1 MKRIISILV
10 ILVLICTAML
20 LASCTQ
26 PKHNPVANKVV
37 EPTCLSIGYTEY
49 YCDHCKI
56 TYVADFVD
64 ALGHSYGEELVE
76 KESDCTNRGIYK
88 TSCERC
94 NFESIRTVDA
104 KGHSYL
110 EISNDDVI
118 VVYECEHCYHTL
130 SIGVEEDISDYF
142 GSVEVFDVETNYTF
156 DIICKENEEYIKNH
170 LTLIDSYFVGS
181 EYEDRAMMSYNLT
194 NVEGDLWRVS
204 FDGGYE
210 YDTTY
215 LAKVTDA
222 VRFADYKGIEL
233 FFTVKDD
240 PNHENVQEY
249 SSDVVFLHALQ
260 QQHGGYYPYSV
271 SAKEGESR
279 IYVTLNKIDGLSKG
293 KVLCV
298 GEITGI
304 SDLESGKECY
314 FGIIDEFYEV
324 ADGKWVVTLGAPELQ
339 DIFENFDIAFNEEIN
354 LENANINVEQLKAEL
369 VDSLYSNKEF
379 VEFLSVVNTS
389 ANSYLQANGYYSP
402 SLENAESYLNAV
414 QINPSVS
421 FNNNKLKAKLNGSI
435 TLDIKNANGNDIG
448 DLVVD
453 FSFDIE
459 TKFKIDVNYEIRTS
473 GFLGLNVTLDRFDIA
488 ITQSDKIGFDFG
500 VSVDSS
506 EMLGISY
513 VRNKNSGE
521 VHLACCIEVERA
533 ADTSIFES
541 TTASAVKSAEKKC
554 SHCHPTGS
562 ESAVDGFKSYY
573 VSTLY
578 CSDWA
583 KVASDINKLTQTN
596 GASATVK
603 LTSVDIPLAM
613 GVEIQLDLGFML
625 GLEPHALLD
634 YSSTFTQTSTYGM
647 RLNSNSLQPYSNTSG
662 GSFTQDELAIVG
674 QAQTKIGLSVDA
686 FVSIQGCEKW
696 FRAGVK
702 ADVGAYADISG
713 VYDSSESYVGAYL
726 EAGTFVDI
734 AAYYKLF
741 SASDS
746 ADMMGST
753 YPLLKYGYEKLYFG
767 YDTYYDTISI
777 LGSYD
782 IAANNLLKVRYY
794 DLVNMVVKTGEL
806 SLNERSKYRV
816 EITFADGRYCEIKNG
831 VIVYKTGAPEV
842 FSDTLIINV
851 ISNDNW
857 NNYRKGSSVYYI
869 GTYTVDFVFDTNHR
883 HTWVDATCT
892 EPKHC
897 IGCGASEGSA
907 IGHNEVV
914 DKAIDPTCTQT
925 GLTSGSH
932 CSICG
937 VVTKKQNTLSAL
949 GHYWKDATCQSPKTC
964 NRCGTTQGTTI
975 ACVESNWIVDKQP
988 NQTENGIKHTECL
1001 VCGRVI
1007 REEIIK
1013 ATASVGL
1020 VFTLNSDKQSY
1031 SISGI
1036 GTCTDTEIII
1046 PSEYNG
1052 LPVTKIG
1059 ADAFIGNRTLE
1070 KISLPDTIVYIGEY
1084 AFSGCYALKEINFP
1098 SGLQQIWNYAF
1109 YFCKSLVNVDIPD
1122 SVTRLGCAAF
1132 FGCESLVNVKLGAN
1146 VSILFNDI
1154 DSYGATKQTY
1164 GAFENCVSLKTVT
1177 INACYIEI
1185 QDETFYNCSSLEQI
1199 IFNGTIK
1206 EWQNAKRYNL
1216 WNYNTGN
1223 YTVYCTNG
1231 TITKTGTINQD
1242 LSIGIEYELNSDG
1255 KSYTVIGIG
1264 TCTDTEIIIPSEYN
1278 GFPVTNIGY
1287 EAFMN
1292 CTSLTSIEIPDSVT
1306 IIDDYAFS
1314 YCTKLTTVIIP
1325 NSVTKIETSLFQG
1338 CSSLTSITIPDSVT
1352 SIPGLTFYGCTSL
1365 TSITIP
1371 NSVTSIGKYAFESC
1385 TSLASIT
1392 LSNSLTSID
1401 DYAFMSCTSL
1411 TSITIPDSVMSIGY
1425 QAFSRCT
1432 LLSSITL
1439 SNSLM
1444 SIGDAAFMLCTSLTS
1459 VTIPDSIWKISEST
1473 FSGCTS
1479 LTSVTI
1485 PNSVTNI
1492 DDYAFSGCTSLK
1504 SINFEGTIEKWKKIN
1519 KYVYWND
1526 NTGQYTIYCTDGT
1539 ITHDGIENKYASK
1552 GLVFTLN
1559 SDKKSY
1565 SVTGVG
1571 TCKDATIIVPREYNG
1586 LPVTSIGT
1594 ATFSYCAFLKGVEL
1608 PNTITHIGE
1617 RAFYNSTAL
1626 TNVVLS
1632 DSLTTIDDFAFAGC
1646 SALKEIFLPNSLTS
1660 IGEYAFSGCSSIRN
1674 ITLPD
1679 SLTSIGN
1686 LAFRY
1691 CRYIKSIVIPKN
1703 VTQIGYAVFASCSSL
1718 EQIIVDVDNPNYM
1731 DIDGNVYSKDGST
1744 LVLYANGKKDSTF
1757 IVPNS
1762 VTAIADTAFTYCE
1775 NIETII
1781 LPESITTIGYGIFMD
1796 CTSLKNVN
1804 IPNSV
1809 TSIGDNAF
1817 AGCVSLTSIVIPN
1830 SVTSIGDYAFCDC
1843 TQLNTIVLS
1852 SSLTRIGYAAFYEC
1866 QSLTTITIPVS
1877 LTSIGD
1883 EAFYR
1888 CGGISTINF
1897 LGTISQWYDWKTSM
1911 NAEYIFNCEPMVNC
1925 TDGQVK

>member
-130 SIGVEEDISDYF
+130 SIGVEEDVSDYF

-194 NVEGDLWRVS
+194 NVESDLWRVS

-249 SSDVVFLHALQ
+249 SSDIVFLHALQ
-260 QQHGGYYPYSV
+260 QQKGGYYPYSV

-767 YDTYYDTISI
+767 YDTYYDTINI

-782 IAANNLLKVRYY
+782 IVANNLLKVRYY

-892 EPKHC
+892 TPKTC
-897 IGCGASEGSA
+897 SGCGIKEGEALGHTEA
-907 IGHNEVV
+907 IDAAV
-914 DKAIDPTCTQT
+914 DPTCTKT
-925 GLTSGSH
+925 GLTEGSH
-932 CSICG
+932 CSVCNAVIKEQR
-937 VVTKKQNTLSAL
+937 VVNMLDHEESDWIIDKE
-949 GHYWKDATCQSPKTC
+949 AT
-964 NRCGTTQGTTI
+964 
-975 ACVESNWIVDKQP
+975 
-988 NQTENGIKHTECL
+988 QTENGSKHTECS
-1001 VCGRVI
+1001 VCGKVMNESTI
-1007 REEIIK
+1007 S
-1013 ATASVGL
+1013 ATGSVGL
-1020 VFTLNSDKQSY
+1020 ILTLS
-1031 SISGI
+1031 
-1036 GTCTDTEIII
+1036 
-1046 PSEYNG
+1046 
-1052 LPVTKIG
+1052 
-1059 ADAFIGNRTLE
+1059 
-1070 KISLPDTIVYIGEY
+1070 
-1084 AFSGCYALKEINFP
+1084 
-1098 SGLQQIWNYAF
+1098 
-1109 YFCKSLVNVDIPD
+1109 
-1122 SVTRLGCAAF
+1122 
-1132 FGCESLVNVKLGAN
+1132 
-1146 VSILFNDI
+1146 
-1154 DSYGATKQTY
+1154 
-1164 GAFENCVSLKTVT
+1164 
-1177 INACYIEI
+1177 
-1185 QDETFYNCSSLEQI
+1185 
-1199 IFNGTIK
+1199 
-1206 EWQNAKRYNL
+1206 
-1216 WNYNTGN
+1216 
-1223 YTVYCTNG
+1223 
-1231 TITKTGTINQD
+1231 
-1242 LSIGIEYELNSDG
+1242 SDG
-1255 KSYTVIGIG
+1255 KGYSVTGIG
-1264 TCTDTEIIIPSEYN
+1264 ECTDK
-1278 GFPVTNIGY
+1278 
-1287 EAFMN
+1287 
-1292 CTSLTSIEIPDSVT
+1292 D
-1306 IIDDYAFS
+1306 
-1314 YCTKLTTVIIP
+1314 VIIP
-1325 NSVTKIETSLFQG
+1325 GEFNGIPI
-1338 CSSLTSITIPDSVT
+1338 TSIGGSAFRD
-1352 SIPGLTFYGCTSL
+1352 CTSL

-1371 NSVTSIGKYAFESC
+1371 NSVT
-1385 TSLASIT
+1385 
-1392 LSNSLTSID
+1392 N
-1401 DYAFMSCTSL
+1401 
-1411 TSITIPDSVMSIGY
+1411 IGY
-1425 QAFSRCT
+1425 EA
-1432 LLSSITL
+1432 
-1439 SNSLM
+1439 
-1444 SIGDAAFMLCTSLTS
+1444 
-1459 VTIPDSIWKISEST
+1459 

-1479 LTSVTI
+1479 LISIKIPDSVTYLGGAAFYGCTALKNVELGNGITILLSYQANMYSSIYGMFQNCTSLESIIIPDSVTQISNKSFYSCTSLKNITFGTSLFIIENNAFSYCNNVEQITFNGSIVSSYFKYSSFEKLETIVINDGITYIPNNVFSGCKSLKSITIPNSVDKIGSAAFSYCGALTNIAFGNGVTYIGESAFIGCDSLVSVTI
-1485 PNSVTNI
+1485 PNSVKTIESKAFGYCDNLESVSLPDSLTEIAFDAFYSCSKLNYLEYDNAYYLGNNNNPYVVLLDIKDKTKPNIKIHSNTKIITNGALSEYNSLVSLTIPDSVTIVGDLNQMNSLTSI
-1492 DDYAFSGCTSLK
+1492 DIGDSVVRLGMINNCPLLNSITIPNSVIEIVGIYNCPSITSIVIPDSVQTVGGFDGCTGLESIILGNSVTRLGSCSGCTSLK
-1504 SINFEGTIEKWKKIN
+1504 SIVIPDSVISLGSFQN
-1519 KYVYWND
+1519 
-1526 NTGQYTIYCTDGT
+1526 CT
-1539 ITHDGIENKYASK
+1539 S
-1552 GLVFTLN
+1552 LV
-1559 SDKKSY
+1559 
-1565 SVTGVG
+1565 SVTLG
-1571 TCKDATIIVPREYNG
+1571 N
-1586 LPVTSIGT
+1586 SIT
-1594 ATFSYCAFLKGVEL
+1594 RIESSQFSGC
-1608 PNTITHIGE
+1608 T
-1617 RAFYNSTAL
+1617 
-1626 TNVVLS
+1626 
-1632 DSLTTIDDFAFAGC
+1632 SLTTI
-1646 SALKEIFLPNSLTS
+1646 
-1660 IGEYAFSGCSSIRN
+1660 
-1674 ITLPD
+1674 
-1679 SLTSIGN
+1679 
-1686 LAFRY
+1686 
-1691 CRYIKSIVIPKN
+1691 
-1703 VTQIGYAVFASCSSL
+1703 
-1718 EQIIVDVDNPNYM
+1718 
-1731 DIDGNVYSKDGST
+1731 
-1744 LVLYANGKKDSTF
+1744 
-1757 IVPNS
+1757 
-1762 VTAIADTAFTYCE
+1762 
-1775 NIETII
+1775 
-1781 LPESITTIGYGIFMD
+1781 
-1796 CTSLKNVN
+1796 N

-1809 TSIGDNAF
+1809 TSIDYKAF
-1817 AGCVSLTSIVIPN
+1817 EKCYSLKSVTIPA
-1830 SVTSIGDYAFCDC
+1830 SVTSIGSYAFYGSGVSTAIFENPYSWYYSVYTYHSGYLDYG
-1843 TQLNTIVLS
+1843 IS
-1852 SSLTRIGYAAFYEC
+1852 SGYLKDPSKAAKM
-1866 QSLTTITIPVS
+1866 
-1877 LTSIGD
+1877 LTSD
-1883 EAFYR
+1883 ATYYENR
-1888 CGGISTINF
+1888 WQRN
-1897 LGTISQWYDWKTSM
+1897 
-1911 NAEYIFNCEPMVNC
+1911 
-1925 TDGQVK
+1925 